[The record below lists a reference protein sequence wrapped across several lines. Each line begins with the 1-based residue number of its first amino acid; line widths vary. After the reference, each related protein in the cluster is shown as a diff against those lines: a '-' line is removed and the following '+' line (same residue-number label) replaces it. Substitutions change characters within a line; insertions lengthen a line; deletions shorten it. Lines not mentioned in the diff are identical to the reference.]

1 MTRFLKTKVIYLI
14 LTVPSIMGG
23 ISKRLVSTYNY
34 KYFILSFFFG
44 NQLWLCILLSAL
56 DINIFIFTKGDM
68 ESEVQ
73 RGYINLTFSFERGRT
88 AYIVIFSLA
97 IQFVNIH

>member
-44 NQLWLCILLSAL
+44 NQLWALYFIKCIGHKY
-56 DINIFIFTKGDM
+56 FH
-68 ESEVQ
+68 
-73 RGYINLTFSFERGRT
+73 
-88 AYIVIFSLA
+88 
-97 IQFVNIH
+97 IHKRRHGK